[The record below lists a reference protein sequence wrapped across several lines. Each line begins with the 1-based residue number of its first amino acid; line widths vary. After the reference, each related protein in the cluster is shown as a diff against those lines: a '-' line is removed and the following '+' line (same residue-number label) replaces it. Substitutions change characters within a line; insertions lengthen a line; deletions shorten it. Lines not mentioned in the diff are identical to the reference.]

1 MTKKDFEL
9 IANTLLAARW
19 EGPTSTGR
27 NYIDYDTYPPLVND
41 FADALATANPRFDRV
56 RFLKACGI
64 TERHS

>member
-19 EGPTSTGR
+19 EGPTPTGR

-41 FADALATANPRFDRV
+41 FADALATTNPRFDRA
-56 RFLKACGI
+56 RYLKACGI
-64 TERHS
+64 TE